1 MGTAQSQDCGERRK
15 RRRPGY
21 AGVREEKR
29 GLGFSPPGDVLSPPV
44 RSFGRQTFRARIRK
58 LEYTVRHQKG
68 ITLKLVVLPETVS
81 PDSRQLQRRNT
92 LTKCK

>member
-29 GLGFSPPGDVLSPPV
+29 GLGFSPPRDVLSPPA
-44 RSFGRQTFRARIRK
+44 RNFRRETFRARTRK
-58 LEYTVRHQKG
+58 LEYTMRHQKG
-68 ITLKLVVLPETVS
+68 ITLRLVVLPEMLS
-81 PDSRQLQRRNT
+81 PDSKQLAEEEHFN
-92 LTKCK
+92 